1 MELEAQDENIKE
13 KFNSDIKVIEED
25 LNTHFLNP
33 LKKGSFPSTSSRLY
47 MVINNFVFKYGKD
60 DKKSSL
66 SYDYYK
72 SIIKDSIAEFQNQLN
87 YESDNNQF
95 VDFFIDI
102 TNRIELIIWFLKNSF
117 SFLDYYFTKEKG
129 LSNLEKLGRD
139 LYKEDIFMPFQKKI
153 TLEVNNL
160 LKEYRDGNENNGTKI
175 KKILDTMKGM
185 DLPKPK
191 IKIENNSFFW
201 INEINEDYSTP
212 IQDYWYDYFKQDI
225 EELVTKKATNDI
237 INRSTPEYVLF
248 ELEFITKEHE
258 IQKEFINNIYHEK
271 LNSIIY
277 KEIIG
282 KNMIELIEMETGVKN
297 MLENGKKDELSKL
310 YDLFK
315 FYQPSVDKLSEKF
328 KSYIIKRG
336 EDFQKDEKKFRDPI
350 LFVPELIEF
359 KKEMKTLIEE
369 CFKKNKTMQD
379 AEFEGFSAFMKRD
392 YYSKILALYVD
403 YCMRSFFKG
412 KSEDEINSILDNIIL
427 LYKYLNSKLYFQ
439 TETEQLMSKRLIKDL
454 SLSYNEKIFITKLKQ
469 ESSLSDIT
477 KMTTMI
483 DDLEKN
489 NVEIENYKN
498 SPSKGAPNGIN
509 FRVKIINFSA
519 WNFDK
524 KHILKIDL
532 PRLFS
537 SCIAD
542 LERYYKN
549 RYSDRKLIWYLDFSK
564 VEIKYL
570 YLINQN
576 ISVST
581 LPQILILLELEKSEP
596 LSIKKL
602 SEILG
607 ISKDLIKDNIKGLI
621 YNKSFNPN
629 SLYDKGV
636 IISINNKTENFKDE
650 DEFKIN
656 KNFTSSSFKFNT
668 LPMPKKKTDEE
679 KKKKEEF
686 TEAQNKIKENNI
698 IRTTLVR
705 IMKSRIG
712 QETTHD
718 WLINETAKQINSFTA
733 QPTQIKEN
741 IEKLIE
747 DNFIKRVENKR
758 GCYEYVA

>member
-1 MELEAQDENIKE
+1 
-13 KFNSDIKVIEED
+13 
-25 LNTHFLNP
+25 
-33 LKKGSFPSTSSRLY
+33 
-47 MVINNFVFKYGKD
+47 
-60 DKKSSL
+60 
-66 SYDYYK
+66 
-72 SIIKDSIAEFQNQLN
+72 
-87 YESDNNQF
+87 
-95 VDFFIDI
+95 
-102 TNRIELIIWFLKNSF
+102 
-117 SFLDYYFTKEKG
+117 
-129 LSNLEKLGRD
+129 
-139 LYKEDIFMPFQKKI
+139 
-153 TLEVNNL
+153 
-160 LKEYRDGNENNGTKI
+160 
-175 KKILDTMKGM
+175 
-185 DLPKPK
+185 
-191 IKIENNSFFW
+191 
-201 INEINEDYSTP
+201 
-212 IQDYWYDYFKQDI
+212 
-225 EELVTKKATNDI
+225 
-237 INRSTPEYVLF
+237 
-248 ELEFITKEHE
+248 
-258 IQKEFINNIYHEK
+258 
-271 LNSIIY
+271 
-277 KEIIG
+277 
-282 KNMIELIEMETGVKN
+282 
-297 MLENGKKDELSKL
+297 
-310 YDLFK
+310 
-315 FYQPSVDKLSEKF
+315 
-328 KSYIIKRG
+328 
-336 EDFQKDEKKFRDPI
+336 
-350 LFVPELIEF
+350 
-359 KKEMKTLIEE
+359 
-369 CFKKNKTMQD
+369 MQD
-379 AEFEGFSAFMKRD
+379 AEFEGFSTFMKRD

-412 KSEDEINSILDNIIL
+412 KSEDDINSILDNIIL

-524 KHILKIDL
+524 KHILKINL

-570 YLINQN
+570 YLINKN
-576 ISVST
+576 ISIST

-607 ISKDLIKDNIKGLI
+607 ISKDLIQDNIKGLI
-621 YNKSFNPN
+621 YNKSFNHDF
-629 SLYDKGV
+629 LYDKGV

-686 TEAQNKIKENNI
+686 TAAQNKIKENNI

-747 DNFIKRVENKR
+747 DNFIKRDENKR
-758 GCYEYVA
+758 GYYEYVA